1 MSHRA
6 GSLFEIPGVSSQY
19 AGRAVHQLLEMLSRH
34 LSSTPIKQI
43 AKHLVLS
50 ARSAFQSDSFVE
62 IIVARLW
69 ILTPNVA
76 SEGRRSAQHGGVPS
90 TGWLGDEASPVS
102 KPAGLDD
109 AEGQQGQ
116 WPSVPRGFRR
126 SDVRGAQHKTVQ
138 ALNHSPPRQAPRE
151 PARTADWH
159 WKAGRGLTPRAH
171 RQSSMRDGPA
181 QTFQAFDHRPARLA
195 LRELARFFQQGSLGS
210 CRQ

>member
-1 MSHRA
+1 
-6 GSLFEIPGVSSQY
+6 
-19 AGRAVHQLLEMLSRH
+19 MLSRH
-34 LSSTPIKQI
+34 LSSEPIKQI
-43 AKHLVLS
+43 AKHLDLS
-50 ARSAFQSDSFVE
+50 AKPALQSNLFAE
-62 IIVARLW
+62 IAVARLS
-69 ILTPNVA
+69 ILTPNIA

-109 AEGQQGQ
+109 AECQQGK
-116 WPSVPRGFRR
+116 WPSAPRGFRR
-126 SDVRGAQHKTVQ
+126 SDVRGAQQKTVQ

-159 WKAGRGLTPRAH
+159 WNAGRGLTPRAH

-181 QTFQAFDHRPARLA
+181 LRLQAFDHRPARLA
-195 LRELARFFQQGSLGS
+195 LRELARFFQQGSVGS